1 MPTKDFLDELS
12 HRVIGAAIEV
22 HRLVGPGLLESI
34 YVECL
39 ALELSERGIQVVR
52 EVPLPITYKG
62 HEIDKPL
69 RIDLLVEN
77 CLIVEA
83 KSVEILQPVHSAQ
96 LLTYLRI
103 TGNKLGLLMN
113 FNVVVMRDG
122 IKRIA
127 NGL

>member
-39 ALELSERGIQVVR
+39 ALELSEQGIQVAR
-52 EVPLPITYKG
+52 EVPLPICYKG
-62 HEIDKPL
+62 HEIAKPL
-69 RIDLLVEN
+69 RIDLLVED

-83 KSVEILQPVHSAQ
+83 KSVEAVQPVHSAQ
-96 LLTYLRI
+96 LLTYLRM
-103 TGNKLGLLMN
+103 TGNKLGLLLN